1 VSTTPSRPAR
11 SAGVLLH
18 PTSLPGPYGIGDL
31 GPIAHEW
38 VDVLASARQRWWQV
52 LPLGPTGYGD
62 SPYQCF
68 SAFAGNIY
76 LLSPELLRRDGL
88 IGPLDVVTPSFPTG
102 EVDYGAVVEFK
113 QALLARAWGNYR
125 AGAAPSLRAPFDEFC
140 GREARWLNDYALYA
154 ALKEKHDGASWLEWE
169 PDLRLR
175 KPAALDRAHRVLVD
189 DAGRHCFGQ
198 FLFWRQWSD
207 LKAYAHTK
215 GIRLIG
221 DVPIFV
227 ATDSADVWANPEQF
241 KLDEDRQPTVVAGVP
256 PDYFSA
262 TGQLWGNPH
271 YDWEKMK
278 ASGYTWWIAR
288 FRKTLEQVDLV
299 RLDHF
304 RGFEASWEVPAG
316 SPTAETGE
324 WVPGPGADLLTAVQK
339 ALGRLPLIAED
350 LGVITPGV
358 EALRDAFDLP
368 GMRILQFAFDGSEN
382 RFLPHN
388 FEHNTFVYTG
398 THDNDTTHG
407 WYSTLPEHVRDFFQR
422 YYPWRDDDVAWG
434 LMRLAWSSVADF
446 ALVPL
451 QDILS
456 LPTESRMNYPGRPSG
471 NWRWRF
477 HTGQLTPA
485 HAEKLADWTSMY
497 GRANGQNG

>member
-1 VSTTPSRPAR
+1 
-11 SAGVLLH
+11 VLLH
-18 PTSLPGPYGIGDL
+18 PTSLPGPYGIGDI

-38 VDVLASARQRWWQV
+38 VDVLAGAGQRWWQI

-76 LLSPELLRRDGL
+76 LLSPELLRHEGL
-88 IGPLDVVTPSFPTG
+88 IGPLDVITPNFPAA
-102 EVDYGAVVEFK
+102 EVDYGPVVEFK
-113 QALLARAWGNYR
+113 QALLARAWDSFH
-125 AGAAPSLRAPFDEFC
+125 AGAAPALRGPFDEFC
-140 GREARWLNDYALYA
+140 GRESKWLVDYALFM
-154 ALKEKHDGASWLEWE
+154 ALKESHEGRSWQEWE

-175 KPAALDRAHRVLVD
+175 KPAALDRARRLLSNSIS
-189 DAGRHCFGQ
+189 RHCFGQ
-198 FLFWRQWSD
+198 FLFARQWAA
-207 LKAYAHTK
+207 LKAHARGR
-215 GIRLIG
+215 GIKLIG
-221 DVPIFV
+221 DIPIFV
-227 ATDSADVWANPEQF
+227 SVDSSDVWANPDEF
-241 KLDEDRQPTVVAGVP
+241 KLGEDRLPTVVAGVP

-278 ASGYTWWIAR
+278 DDGFGWWIAR
-288 FRKTLEQVDLV
+288 FKKALEQVDLV

-304 RGFEASWEVPAG
+304 RGLAASWEIPAG

-324 WVPGPGADLLTAVQK
+324 WVPGPGAELLQALRN
-339 ALGRLPLIAED
+339 ALLGRLPLIAED
-350 LGVITPGV
+350 LGVITPDV
-358 EALRDAFDLP
+358 EFLRDSFALP

-388 FEHNTFVYTG
+388 FNHNTVVYTG
-398 THDNDTTHG
+398 THDNDTTAG
-407 WYSTLPEHVRDFFQR
+407 WFSSLPDHVRDFFQR

-434 LMRLAWSSVADF
+434 LIRLAWSSIADL
-446 ALVPL
+446 AIVPL

-456 LPTESRMNYPGRPSG
+456 LPTEMRMNYPGRPAG

-477 HTGQLTPA
+477 TTGQLTPA
-485 HAEKLADWTSMY
+485 LVARLADWTALY
-497 GRANGQNG
+497 GRSPNGQT